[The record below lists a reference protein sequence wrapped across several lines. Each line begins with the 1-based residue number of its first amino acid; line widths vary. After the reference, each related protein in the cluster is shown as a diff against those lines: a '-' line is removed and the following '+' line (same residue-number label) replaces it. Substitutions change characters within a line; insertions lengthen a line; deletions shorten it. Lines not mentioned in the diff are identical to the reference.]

1 MSLADDA
8 KILLIPSGYKTAT
21 PNGKLYSVFPTDG
34 NQDFRID
41 RATTGTRI
49 NPGGLIETMLADTP
63 RLDHFGG
70 NCPSVLRE
78 VGRTNLVLFSEQFS
92 GSNWGSVNTT
102 ITANQT
108 ISPDAELTGDKLQ
121 RTSTSASY
129 RAHNISK
136 SATATTYTTSAFIK
150 KGSDDYF
157 AMRAQGSYPSRVDI
171 RFRFDTEQIYSAT
184 AVSNFTLLDYGVQNY
199 SNGWYRLN
207 FTYTSDT
214 HTNLSIT
221 FSPRATDGNIDSS
234 DTSSTSFAYVWG
246 AQVEQGI
253 GATSYIKTTTASVT
267 RNLDNINCENETY
280 ETGNDVTWFL
290 DFDSYTFTNSF
301 RPLIV
306 IRNSG
311 FTETMDWISYNSGS
325 DYYFRIRVTNQSSLQ
340 TIIAFGQ
347 NAIQMFQRN
356 KVAVRLYGSNYEI
369 YVNGVREYTGTST
382 NGDWKIINNSA
393 ILNDFGSHSE
403 APSMKLYDFR
413 VYDKTMTQSDLET
426 LTTL

>member
-8 KILLIPSGYKTAT
+8 KILLIPSGYKTDT

-63 RLDHFGG
+63 RLNHYGG

-78 VGRTNLVLFSEQFS
+78 VGRTNLMASSQDFNYS
-92 GSNWGSVNTT
+92 GYSRTRCTVDSTNL
-102 ITANQT
+102 IA
-108 ISPDAELTGDKLQ
+108 PDGTLTGNKIESTN
-121 RTSTSASY
+121 TSVA
-129 RAHNISK
+129 NIRE
-136 SATATTYTTSAFIK
+136 F
-150 KGSDDYF
+150 
-157 AMRAQGSYPSRVDI
+157 
-171 RFRFDTEQIYSAT
+171 
-184 AVSNFTLLDYGVQNY
+184 
-199 SNGWYRLN
+199 
-207 FTYTSDT
+207 
-214 HTNLSIT
+214 LSIT
-221 FSPRATDGNIDSS
+221 AGSDFSMSFFVKKGTGTHISTGIFNSSSNSFVRYFVDLETMEYDGSLSEVGSEISLISRQIIDYGNGWNRIITNVSTNTTTGLNIYIYPQ
-234 DTSSTSFAYVWG
+234 TNGTTFASTIGEYNYFWG
-246 AQVEQGI
+246 WQTEQGI

-325 DYYFRIRVTNQSSLQ
+325 DYYFRMRVTNQSSLQ

-356 KVAVRLYGSNYEI
+356 KVALRLYGSNYEI

>member
-21 PNGKLYSVFPTDG
+21 PYGKLYSVFPTDG

-49 NPGGLIETMLADTP
+49 NPGGLIETMSADTP
-63 RLDHFGG
+63 RLDHYGG

-78 VGRTNLVLFSEQFS
+78 VGRTNLLLHSEDLTNSVWSKISGGTGINPVVTSNYSIAPDGTMSADRVIFNQGSGTSSNDYSIIRQFVS
-92 GSNWGSVNTT
+92 GTTQRISSIYIKSNTNDDYLISVDDTGINNNVT
-102 ITANQT
+102 ITNEWQ
-108 ISPDAELTGDKLQ
+108 
-121 RTSTSASY
+121 
-129 RAHNISK
+129 
-136 SATATTYTTSAFIK
+136 
-150 KGSDDYF
+150 
-157 AMRAQGSYPSRVDI
+157 
-171 RFRFDTEQIYSAT
+171 RFDHSDSAKFRLQLSLRGSINSNY
-184 AVSNFTLLDYGVQNY
+184 ADVS
-199 SNGWYRLN
+199 
-207 FTYTSDT
+207 
-214 HTNLSIT
+214 I
-221 FSPRATDGNIDSS
+221 
-234 DTSSTSFAYVWG
+234 WG
-246 AQVEQGI
+246 GQLEDGI

-290 DFDSYTFTNSF
+290 DFNSYTFTNSF

-369 YVNGVREYTGTST
+369 YVNGVRQYTGTST